1 MGFYHIVQLL
11 QMGTKTYI
19 IHSIHKR
26 NMLRKCT
33 EIASNSFSALG
44 DISNYY
50 FLYITVTNI
59 HMHTQRHVYTYRHT
73 GILFC
78 SKFSGGKVAK
88 LKEC

>member
-1 MGFYHIVQLL
+1 MGFYHILQLL
-11 QMGTKTYI
+11 QMCVKAYI
-19 IHSIHKR
+19 IHSIHKC

-33 EIASNSFSALG
+33 EIAPNSFLALG
-44 DISNYY
+44 GISNY
-50 FLYITVTNI
+50 FSYITVTNI
-59 HMHTQRHVYTYRHT
+59 HMHTQRHVYTYTHT